1 MIGNNVS
8 CGKKNEGLSWDA
20 GDRRT
25 QALIMI
31 NEELREFS
39 DQIDEAHVCF
49 LPFVAKRIAEK
60 IICFLSNAV
69 LRRVIKAKIHKL
81 IVCF

>member
-1 MIGNNVS
+1 
-8 CGKKNEGLSWDA
+8 
-20 GDRRT
+20 
-25 QALIMI
+25 MI
-31 NEELREFS
+31 NEKLREFS

-49 LPFVAKRIAEK
+49 FSFAAKRIAEK

-69 LRRVIKAKIHKL
+69 LRRVIESKIHKL

>member
-1 MIGNNVS
+1 
-8 CGKKNEGLSWDA
+8 
-20 GDRRT
+20 
-25 QALIMI
+25 MI

-49 LPFVAKRIAEK
+49 LPFAEKRIAEK

-69 LRRVIKAKIHKL
+69 LRQVIKAKIHKL